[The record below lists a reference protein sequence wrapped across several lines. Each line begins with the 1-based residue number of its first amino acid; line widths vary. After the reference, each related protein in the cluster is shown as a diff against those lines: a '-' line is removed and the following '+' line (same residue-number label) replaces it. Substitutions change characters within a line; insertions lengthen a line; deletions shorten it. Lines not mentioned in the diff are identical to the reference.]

1 MEILHNPI
9 FLLLAVV
16 LSGHC
21 LGRIRIRTFSLGSS
35 AIVFTGLL
43 FGFAGFTLPGVLQ
56 SLGLILF
63 IYSVGQQAGPG
74 FLQSMKQGGL
84 SLSLG
89 TAGIILAALVTA
101 LGCKFWFGFSREITA
116 GLFTGA
122 LTSTPGLAVAVEL
135 AHDSPAPAAYGVAYT
150 FGVVGVVLF
159 VKFLPGLLHKDISA
173 EEARLQQEIRSM
185 HPEIAFTHLQVTN
198 PNLTGSRVKEVL
210 PIRASQVTITRVLRK
225 GDSAAELATGE
236 TILRPDDILRVV
248 GTEEALA
255 HVRMIIG
262 PEVET
267 DLDFDSAL
275 ESRKLLLTHK
285 EITGKTLGS
294 LNLTRLYDVRVSRI
308 TRNGFDC
315 PADPHVRLRHGD
327 ILHVVGHPEALKNVR
342 EVLGN
347 DVRALYATNV
357 AAMLLGLFCGLL
369 LGHVPLFAPGMGI
382 FTLGSTG
389 GVLVAG
395 LLFGAVRQIGPMIT
409 ELPAPANTMIRDLGL
424 GLFLAVVGTKAGSS
438 LVPTLQEY
446 GLSLFAAGIL
456 ITLLPMISGTALC
469 LTVLRIPFLRM
480 LGVLT
485 GSMTST
491 PGLAAASSLSE
502 SSHASTAYATVYPV
516 ALIGMIMATKII
528 MLLG

>member
-1 MEILHNPI
+1 MEFLHNPI

-43 FGFAGFTLPGVLQ
+43 FGFAGFTLPPVLQ
-56 SLGLILF
+56 SLGLIFF

-89 TAGIILAALVTA
+89 TAGIIVIALGTA
-101 LGCKFWFGFSREITA
+101 LGCRYWFGFSREITA

-135 AHDSPAPAAYGVAYT
+135 AHDGAAPAAYGVAYT
-150 FGVVGVVLF
+150 FGVIGVVLF
-159 VKFLPGLLHKDISA
+159 IKLLPWLLRKNVST
-173 EEARLQQEIRSM
+173 EEKRLREELDSI
-185 HPEIAFTHLQVTN
+185 HPEIAFTHLKVTN
-198 PNLTGSRVKEVL
+198 PNLNASRVKDVL
-210 PIRASQVTITRVLRK
+210 PIRATRVTITRVLHK
-225 GDSAAELATGE
+225 GDSAAELVTGD
-236 TILRPDDILRVV
+236 TVLRLGDTLRVV
-248 GTEEALA
+248 GTEDALA

-262 PEVET
+262 PEVEM
-267 DLDFDSAL
+267 DLDFESAL
-275 ESRKLLLTHK
+275 ESRKILLTHQ
-285 EITGKTLGS
+285 EVTNKTLGA
-294 LNLTRLYDVRVSRI
+294 LNLTNLYGVRVSRI

-315 PADPHVRLRHGD
+315 PAHPHVRLRHGD
-327 ILHVVGHPEALKNVR
+327 VLHVVGHPEALRNIK
-342 EVLGN
+342 ELLGN

-357 AAMLLGLFCGLL
+357 VAMLLGLFCGLL
-369 LGHVPLFAPGMGI
+369 LGHVPLFAPGMGV

-389 GVLVAG
+389 GVLISG
-395 LLFGAVRQIGPMIT
+395 LLFGALRQIGPMIT
-409 ELPAPANTMIRDLGL
+409 ELPGPANTLIRDLGL

-438 LVPTLQEY
+438 LLPTLQEY
-446 GLSLFAAGIL
+446 GFSLFTAGIL
-456 ITLLPMISGTALC
+456 ITLLPMIGGAALC
-469 LTVLRIPFLRM
+469 ATVLRIPFLRM

-491 PGLAAASSLSE
+491 PGLAAASSLSGT
-502 SSHASTAYATVYPV
+502 SYASTAYATVYPV